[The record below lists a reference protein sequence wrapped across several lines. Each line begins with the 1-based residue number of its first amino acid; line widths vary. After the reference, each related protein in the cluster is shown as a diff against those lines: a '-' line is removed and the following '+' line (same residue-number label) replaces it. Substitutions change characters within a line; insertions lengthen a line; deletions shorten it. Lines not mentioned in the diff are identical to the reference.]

1 MLLRSLQRNPAAI
14 AGVAILLVTLVCAVF
29 AQVVAPYDPIVQNTA
44 ERLQGPSSSHWMGT
58 DDFGRDLFSRVIH
71 GARTSVITGIVAT
84 GTGLLVGTLLGLAG
98 GFYGGRVDRV
108 VSAVT
113 DVMLSFPYILLA
125 ILIVAVIGPGLINVM
140 LAVGISRVPIF
151 TRLVRSAVL
160 GVKTNEYVLAATNVG
175 ASDLRVIS
183 KHVFPNI
190 AAALIVQASSTMAEA
205 IVTASALNFL
215 GLGVQPPTPDWG
227 AMVSEG
233 RRFIFDRSYI
243 PLFPGLAIT
252 ALVLS
257 LNLIGD
263 WLRDVLDPRL
273 RGVEGAP
280 AT

>member
-1 MLLRSLQRNPAAI
+1 VLTRSLARNRAAQ
-14 AGVAILLVTLVCAVF
+14 AGVAIFLVTLACAIF
-29 AQVVAPYDPIVQNTA
+29 APIIAPYDPIIQDTSV
-44 ERLQGPSSSHWMGT
+44 RLQGPSAQHWMGT
-58 DDFGRDLFSRVIH
+58 DDFGRDLFSRVIY
-71 GARTSVITGIVAT
+71 GARTSVVTGVVAT
-84 GTGLLVGTLLGLAG
+84 GTGLLIGTFLGLAG
-98 GFYGGRVDRV
+98 GFYGGRVDRA
-108 VSAVT
+108 VSALS
-113 DVMLSFPYILLA
+113 DIMLSFPYILLA
-125 ILIVAVIGPGLINVM
+125 ILIVAIIGPGLVNVM

-160 GVKTNEYVLAATNVG
+160 GVKTNEYVVAATSVG
-175 ASDLRVIS
+175 ASNFRIIAR
-183 KHVFPNI
+183 HVFPNI

-233 RRFIFDRSYI
+233 RRFIFDRAYI

-273 RGVEGAP
+273 RGLEGA
-280 AT
+280 

>member
-1 MLLRSLQRNPAAI
+1 MMTRSLARNRAAQAGI
-14 AGVAILLVTLVCAVF
+14 AIFVVTLVCAVF
-29 AQVVAPYDPIVQNTA
+29 ASVIAPYDPIIQNTA
-44 ERLQGPSSSHWMGT
+44 VRLQGPSAAHLMGT
-58 DDFGRDLFSRVIH
+58 DDFGRDLFSRVIY
-71 GARTSVITGIVAT
+71 GARTSVVTGVVAT
-84 GTGLLVGTLLGLAG
+84 GTGLLIGTVLGLAG

-108 VSAVT
+108 VSAVS
-113 DVMLSFPYILLA
+113 DIMLSFPYILLA
-125 ILIVAVIGPGLINVM
+125 ILIVAIIGPGLVNVM
-140 LAVGISRVPIF
+140 LAVGVSRVPIF

-160 GVKTNEYVLAATNVG
+160 GVKTNEYVVAATSVG
-175 ASDLRVIS
+175 ASNVRIIT

-233 RRFIFDRSYI
+233 RRFIFDRAYI

-273 RGVEGAP
+273 RGLEGAG
-280 AT
+280 AS

>member
-1 MLLRSLQRNPAAI
+1 VLTRSLARNRAAQ
-14 AGVAILLVTLVCAVF
+14 AGVAIFLVTLACAIF
-29 AQVVAPYDPIVQNTA
+29 APVIAPYDPIIQNTSV
-44 ERLQGPSSSHWMGT
+44 RLQGPSIQHWMGT
-58 DDFGRDLFSRVIH
+58 DDFGRDLFSRVIY
-71 GARTSVITGIVAT
+71 GARTSVVTGVVAT
-84 GTGLLVGTLLGLAG
+84 GIGLLIGTFLGLAG
-98 GFYGGRVDRV
+98 GFYGGRVDRA
-108 VSAVT
+108 VSALS
-113 DVMLSFPYILLA
+113 DIMLSFPYILLA
-125 ILIVAVIGPGLINVM
+125 ILIVAIIGPGLVNVM

-160 GVKTNEYVLAATNVG
+160 GVKTNEYVVAATSVG
-175 ASDLRVIS
+175 ASNVRIIA

-233 RRFIFDRSYI
+233 RRFIFDRAYI

-273 RGVEGAP
+273 RGLEGA
-280 AT
+280 

>member
-1 MLLRSLQRNPAAI
+1 MLTRSLGRNPAAI
-14 AGVAILLVTLVCAVF
+14 VGVVIFLVTIICAAF
-29 AQVVAPYDPIVQNTA
+29 PQFIAPYDPIVQNTA
-44 ERLQGPSSSHWMGT
+44 DRLQGPSAAHWMGT
-58 DDFGRDLFSRVIH
+58 DDFGRDLLSRVIH
-71 GARTSVITGIVAT
+71 GARTSVVTGIVAT

-98 GFYGGRVDRV
+98 GFYGGRVDRA

-113 DVMLSFPYILLA
+113 DIMLSFPYILLA
-125 ILIVAVIGPGLINVM
+125 ILIVAIIGPGLVNVM
-140 LAVGISRVPIF
+140 LAVGVSRIPIF

-160 GVKTNEYVLAATNVG
+160 GVKTNEYVVAATSVG
-175 ASDLRVIS
+175 SSDLRIIT

-233 RRFIFDRSYI
+233 RRFIFDRAYI

-273 RGVEGAP
+273 RGLEGAG
-280 AT
+280 AS

>member
-1 MLLRSLQRNPAAI
+1 VLTRSLARNRAAQ
-14 AGVAILLVTLVCAVF
+14 AGVAIFLVTLACAIF
-29 AQVVAPYDPIVQNTA
+29 APVIAPYDPIIQDTSV
-44 ERLQGPSSSHWMGT
+44 RLQGPSAQHWMGT
-58 DDFGRDLFSRVIH
+58 DDFGRDLFSRVIY
-71 GARTSVITGIVAT
+71 GARTSVVTGVVAT
-84 GTGLLVGTLLGLAG
+84 GTGLLIGTFLGLAG
-98 GFYGGRVDRV
+98 GFYGGRVDRA
-108 VSAVT
+108 VSALS
-113 DVMLSFPYILLA
+113 DIMLSFPYILLA
-125 ILIVAVIGPGLINVM
+125 ILIVAIIGPGLVNVM

-160 GVKTNEYVLAATNVG
+160 GVKTNEYVVAATSVG
-175 ASDLRVIS
+175 ASNVRIIA

-233 RRFIFDRSYI
+233 RRFIFDRAYI

-273 RGVEGAP
+273 RGLEGAG
-280 AT
+280 T

>member
-1 MLLRSLQRNPAAI
+1 MGLVI
-14 AGVAILLVTLVCAVF
+14 FLVTLICAAF
-29 AQVVAPYDPIVQNTA
+29 AQFIAPYDPIVQNIA
-44 ERLQGPSSSHWMGT
+44 DRLQLPSPAHWMGT

-71 GARTSVITGIVAT
+71 GARTSVVTGIVAT
-84 GTGLLVGTLLGLAG
+84 GMGLLVGTLLGLAG
-98 GFYGGRVDRV
+98 GFYGGRVDRT

-140 LAVGISRVPIF
+140 LAVGVSRVPIF

-160 GVKTNEYVLAATNVG
+160 GVRANEYVVAATSIGSSN
-175 ASDLRVIS
+175 LRIIT

-215 GLGVQPPTPDWG
+215 GLGIQPPTPDWG

-233 RRFIFDRSYI
+233 RRFIFDRAYI

-273 RGVEGAP
+273 RGLDGAA

>member
-1 MLLRSLQRNPAAI
+1 VLTRSLARNRAAQ
-14 AGVAILLVTLVCAVF
+14 AGVAIFLVTLACAIF
-29 AQVVAPYDPIVQNTA
+29 APIIAPYDPIIQDTSV
-44 ERLQGPSSSHWMGT
+44 RLQGPSAQHWMGT
-58 DDFGRDLFSRVIH
+58 DDFGRDLFSRVIY
-71 GARTSVITGIVAT
+71 GARTSVVTGVVAT
-84 GTGLLVGTLLGLAG
+84 GTGLLIGTFLGLAG
-98 GFYGGRVDRV
+98 GFYGGRVDRA
-108 VSAVT
+108 VSALS
-113 DVMLSFPYILLA
+113 DIMLSFPYILLA
-125 ILIVAVIGPGLINVM
+125 ILIVAIIGPGLVNVM

-160 GVKTNEYVLAATNVG
+160 GVKTNEYVVAATSVG
-175 ASDLRVIS
+175 ASNVRIIA

-233 RRFIFDRSYI
+233 RRFIFDRAYI

-273 RGVEGAP
+273 RGLEGAG
-280 AT
+280 T

>member
-1 MLLRSLQRNPAAI
+1 VLTRSLARNRAAQ
-14 AGVAILLVTLVCAVF
+14 AGVAIFLVTLACAIF
-29 AQVVAPYDPIVQNTA
+29 APLIAPYDPIIQNTSV
-44 ERLQGPSSSHWMGT
+44 RLQGPSAEHWMGT
-58 DDFGRDLFSRVIH
+58 DDFGRDLFSRVIY
-71 GARTSVITGIVAT
+71 GARTSVVTGVVAT
-84 GTGLLVGTLLGLAG
+84 GTGLLIGTFLGLAG
-98 GFYGGRVDRV
+98 GFYGGRVDRA
-108 VSAVT
+108 VSALS
-113 DVMLSFPYILLA
+113 DIMLSFPYILLA
-125 ILIVAVIGPGLINVM
+125 ILIVAIIGPGLVNVM

-160 GVKTNEYVLAATNVG
+160 GVKTNEYVVAATSVG
-175 ASDLRVIS
+175 ASNLRIIA

-233 RRFIFDRSYI
+233 RRFIFDRAYI

-273 RGVEGAP
+273 RGLEGA
-280 AT
+280 

>member
-1 MLLRSLQRNPAAI
+1 
-14 AGVAILLVTLVCAVF
+14 VTLACAIF
-29 AQVVAPYDPIVQNTA
+29 APLIAPYDPIIQNTSV
-44 ERLQGPSSSHWMGT
+44 RLQGPSAEHWMGT
-58 DDFGRDLFSRVIH
+58 DDFGRDLFSRVIY
-71 GARTSVITGIVAT
+71 GARTSVVTGVVAT
-84 GTGLLVGTLLGLAG
+84 GTGLLIGTFLGLAG
-98 GFYGGRVDRV
+98 GFYGGRVDRA
-108 VSAVT
+108 VSALS
-113 DVMLSFPYILLA
+113 DIMLSFPYILLA
-125 ILIVAVIGPGLINVM
+125 ILIVAIIGPGLVNVM

-160 GVKTNEYVLAATNVG
+160 GVKTNEYVVAATSVG
-175 ASDLRVIS
+175 ASNLRIIA

-233 RRFIFDRSYI
+233 RRFIFDRAYI

-273 RGVEGAP
+273 RGLEGA
-280 AT
+280 

>member
-1 MLLRSLQRNPAAI
+1 VLKASLARNRAAQAGI
-14 AGVAILLVTLVCAVF
+14 AIFLVTLACAIF
-29 AQVVAPYDPIVQNTA
+29 APFIAPYDPIVQNTSV
-44 ERLQGPSSSHWMGT
+44 RLQGPSIQHWMGT
-58 DDFGRDLFSRVIH
+58 DDFGRDLFSRVIY
-71 GARTSVITGIVAT
+71 GARTSVVTGIVAT
-84 GTGLLVGTLLGLAG
+84 GTGLLIGTFLGLAG
-98 GFYGGRVDRV
+98 GFYGGRIDRA
-108 VSAVT
+108 VSALS
-113 DVMLSFPYILLA
+113 DIMLSFPYILLA
-125 ILIVAVIGPGLINVM
+125 ILIVAIIGPGLVNVM

-160 GVKTNEYVLAATNVG
+160 GVKTNEYVVAATSVG
-175 ASDLRVIS
+175 ASKMRIIA

-233 RRFIFDRSYI
+233 RRFIFDRAYI

-273 RGVEGAP
+273 RGLEGSG
-280 AT
+280 T

>member
-1 MLLRSLQRNPAAI
+1 M
-14 AGVAILLVTLVCAVF
+14 AGVAIFLVTLACAALPDVI
-29 AQVVAPYDPIVQNTA
+29 APYNPIVQNTA
-44 ERLQGPSSSHWMGT
+44 DRLQGPSAAHWMGT

-71 GARTSVITGIVAT
+71 GARTSVVTGIVAT
-84 GTGLLVGTLLGLAG
+84 GVGLLIGTVLGLAG
-98 GFYGGRVDRV
+98 GFYGGRIDRA
-108 VSAVT
+108 VSAVS

-125 ILIVAVIGPGLINVM
+125 ILIVAIIGPGLINVM

-151 TRLVRSAVL
+151 TRLVRSSVL
-160 GVKTNEYVLAATNVG
+160 GVKSNEYVVAATSVG
-175 ASDLRVIS
+175 ASNFRIVTR
-183 KHVFPNI
+183 HVFPNI
-190 AAALIVQASSTMAEA
+190 VAALIVQASATMAEA

-233 RRFIFDRSYI
+233 RRFIFDRAYI

-263 WLRDVLDPRL
+263 WLRDALDPRL
-273 RGVEGAP
+273 RGLESVRAG
-280 AT
+280 

>member
-1 MLLRSLQRNPAAI
+1 VLTRSLARNRAAQ
-14 AGVAILLVTLVCAVF
+14 AGVAIFLVTLACAIF
-29 AQVVAPYDPIVQNTA
+29 APIIAPYDPIIQNTSV
-44 ERLQGPSSSHWMGT
+44 RLQGPSAQHWMGT
-58 DDFGRDLFSRVIH
+58 DDFGRDLFSRVIY
-71 GARTSVITGIVAT
+71 GARTSVVTGVVAT
-84 GTGLLVGTLLGLAG
+84 GTGLLIGTFLGLAG
-98 GFYGGRVDRV
+98 GFYGGRVDRA
-108 VSAVT
+108 VSALT
-113 DVMLSFPYILLA
+113 DIMLSFPYILLA
-125 ILIVAVIGPGLINVM
+125 ILIVAIIGPGLVNVM

-160 GVKTNEYVLAATNVG
+160 GVKTNEYVVAATSVG
-175 ASDLRVIS
+175 ASNVRIIG

-233 RRFIFDRSYI
+233 RRFIFDRAYI

-273 RGVEGAP
+273 RGLEGASGS
-280 AT
+280 

>member
-1 MLLRSLQRNPAAI
+1 MLRRSLARNRTAQ
-14 AGVAILLVTLVCAVF
+14 AGVAIFFVTLACAAF
-29 AQVVAPYDPIVQNTA
+29 APLIAPYDPIVQNTTV
-44 ERLQGPSSSHWMGT
+44 RLQGPSAEHWMGT
-58 DDFGRDLFSRVIH
+58 DDFGRDLFSRVIY

-84 GTGLLVGTLLGLAG
+84 GTGLLIGTFLGLAG
-98 GFYGGRVDRV
+98 GFYGGRIDRA
-108 VSAVT
+108 VSALT

-125 ILIVAVIGPGLINVM
+125 ILIVAIIGPGLVNVM
-140 LAVGISRVPIF
+140 VAVGVSRVPIF

-160 GVKTNEYVLAATNVG
+160 GVKTNEYVVAATSIGSSN
-175 ASDLRVIS
+175 LRIITR
-183 KHVFPNI
+183 HVFPNI

-233 RRFIFDRSYI
+233 RRFIFDRAYI

-263 WLRDVLDPRL
+263 WLRDALDPRL
-273 RGVEGAP
+273 RGLEGAG
-280 AT
+280 AG